1 MDQRY
6 LTVSALNKYIKL
18 KLENDQHLKRI
29 LLKGE
34 ISNFKHHQ
42 SGHFYFAIKDD
53 NSQINAMMFKTYT
66 NNISFLPKDGDKVL
80 IEGYL
85 SLYEVRGTYSISV
98 VTMTLDGI
106 GELYLKYEKLKRYYE
121 ELGYFKEEIKKPI
134 PKFPKAIGVITS
146 KTGAVIEDIKTTVR
160 RRYLQTKIILYPS
173 AVQGESAK
181 TDLVKQIQKANLD
194 NLVDVLI
201 IGRGGGSIE
210 DLWGFNE
217 AIVVEAIYQSKIPV
231 ITAIGH
237 ETDVTLSDFVGD
249 LRAPTP
255 TAAAELATPNTLDLL
270 NDIKDKMKYL
280 DYYINER
287 FKNIRQTLLNL
298 DERLLVSSP
307 KNKLEVIKK
316 NLVSEKNNL
325 IRNYFNQLTNRKYY
339 INVLNKSLISPK
351 DKLNNFKTKL
361 ENTTKNLNNKYK
373 NLLKLN
379 SYYYKTLNEKLII
392 LNPLSIMDRGFTLTY
407 KEEKLIKSINEVNVN
422 DNLDIKVKDGTILTK
437 VLSKKENL

>member
-66 NNISFLPKDGDKVL
+66 NNINFLPKDGDKVL

-106 GELYLKYEKLKRYYE
+106 GELYLKYEKLKKYYE